1 MSVDVLPVRVVPA
14 PPMKELRPRNTR
26 PEGGRGNSEGNDVNH
41 HFDSSCI
48 IYDSITDT
56 TYLRGRLLGKGGFAR
71 CYELLDLNSN
81 KIYAGKIISKTRIA
95 KPHQRQKIV
104 REVELQK
111 DLKHKH
117 VVEFHSYFEDNENV
131 YIILENC
138 SRKSLVHV
146 LKHRKTLTEPEVRYY
161 LKHIVEGATYIH
173 DKNIIHRDL
182 KLGNMLLNESMELK
196 IADFGL
202 ATRVDFAGEKKMTV
216 CGTPNY
222 IAPEVLQKK
231 GHSFE
236 ADIWAVGCI
245 MYALLVGRP
254 PFETSTLKETYLR
267 ITENSYTLPNSLSN
281 SAKNLIRK
289 CLSPDP
295 ARRPTLDDLLADE
308 YFTCGYMPRTLTP
321 TACSTVPKFPVYT
334 KFNRPLSYAVP
345 DTKND
350 AMGKL
355 GNALSQ
361 IQLKGTSETIIPDKE
376 GEVCYDRQPLTA
388 GREQHMVTDV
398 SPAVK
403 TAVKEVIVDVI
414 SMDRSDS
421 PPQHRASSPNPRSA
435 VTLLDV
441 INTCLE
447 HMPKGSDVKH
457 TDYNN
462 QKQKKVD
469 RNPTSLPDTDVMWV
483 TKWVDYSNKYGF
495 GFQLSNDAIGVLFND
510 TSRILLA
517 PDGRA
522 VQYFDLTGKLSAFS
536 TECIPEDLERKTTLL
551 QYFARYMDEHLIQ
564 GGDIAHL
571 RAMRSWSGSLYLKK
585 WFRTTKAI
593 VLYLSDGTLQV
604 NFFDDHTK
612 IILSYHNNDYLVTFI
627 DPERLAKTFSIVH
640 IIQDGCRPEI
650 IERMLF
656 AKTMLKNLVDI
667 EGADI

>member
-1 MSVDVLPVRVVPA
+1 MSVDVLSKPVRILPTTH
-14 PPMKELRPRNTR
+14 MKELRTRNVR
-26 PEGGRGNSEGNDVNH
+26 QDNVRGHPDGGHNNGEQHINN

-48 IYDSITDT
+48 IYDSSTDT

-71 CYELLDLNSN
+71 CYELLDLNTN
-81 KIYAGKIISKTRIA
+81 KIYAGKIISKSRIA
-95 KPHQRQKIV
+95 KPHQRQKIK
-104 REVELQK
+104 REVELQQ
-111 DLKHKH
+111 DLKHRH
-117 VVEFHSYFEDNENV
+117 VVEFHSYFEDDDNV

-146 LKHRKTLTEPEVRYY
+146 LKHRKTLTEPEVRFY
-161 LKHIVEGATYIH
+161 LRHVIEGAKYIH
-173 DKNIIHRDL
+173 SKQIIHRDL

-202 ATRVDFAGEKKMTV
+202 ATRLEFAGEKKMTV

-236 ADIWAVGCI
+236 ADIWATGCI
-245 MYALLVGRP
+245 MYALLVGKP
-254 PFETSTLKETYLR
+254 PFETATLKETYYR
-267 ITENSYTLPNSLSN
+267 ITENAYTFPQCLSH
-281 SAKNLIRK
+281 SAKSLIRQ
-289 CLSPDP
+289 CLNPEPSD
-295 ARRPTLDDLLADE
+295 RPNLEEILAHE
-308 YFTCGYMPRTLTP
+308 FFTCGYLPRVLSP
-321 TACSTVPKFPVYT
+321 ACCTSVPKFPVYT
-334 KFNRPLSYAVP
+334 KFNRPPSYALP
-345 DTKND
+345 DSKND

-361 IQLKGTSETIIPDKE
+361 IQLKGNLEHILNDKDSELIYERPANRDN
-376 GEVCYDRQPLTA
+376 V
-388 GREQHMVTDV
+388 MVTDIT
-398 SPAVK
+398 PAVK
-403 TAVKEVIVDVI
+403 TAVKEVITDVI

-421 PPQHRASSPNPRSA
+421 PQQRGSSPNARSA
-435 VTLLDV
+435 STLLDV
-441 INTCLE
+441 LVTCLD
-447 HMPKGSDVKH
+447 HMPKEEVSH
-457 TDYNN
+457 
-462 QKQKKVD
+462 
-469 RNPTSLPDTDVMWV
+469 NPTPLPENDEIIWI

-522 VQYFDLTGKLSAFS
+522 VQYYDLTGKLSAF
-536 TECIPEDLERKTTLL
+536 TTDCIPEDLDRKTTLL

-564 GGDIAHL
+564 GGDL
-571 RAMRSWSGSLYLKK
+571 GYVRMNRPWSGSLYLKK

-612 IILSYHNNDYLVTFI
+612 IILSYYQNDYLVTFI
-627 DPERLAKTFSIVH
+627 DPERCAKTYSIVH
-640 IIQDGCRPEI
+640 IIQDGCRSEI
-650 IERMLF
+650 IERMSF